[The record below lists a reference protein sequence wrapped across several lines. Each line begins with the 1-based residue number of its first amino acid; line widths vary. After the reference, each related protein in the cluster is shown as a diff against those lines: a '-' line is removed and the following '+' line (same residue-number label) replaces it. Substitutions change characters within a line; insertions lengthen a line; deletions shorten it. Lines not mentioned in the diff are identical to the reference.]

1 MARTNTPLRMIITVA
16 AAAGLALAACSKASG
31 AGPGSTYTPRGSPSR
46 AAPRPSTTAKL
57 AILSPVNGQAIKGS
71 NVPLRVSLQ
80 GARIVPATSTNIVPN
95 QGHLHVYLDDAI
107 VSMTFGLR
115 QTIPNVA
122 PGQHVLRVEFVASD
136 HLPFDPR
143 LFTSVVFTVTQ

>member
-1 MARTNTPLRMIITVA
+1 MLKTNRPLRTIVA
-16 AAAGLALAACSKASG
+16 IAAVGALAMVACSKAGGSG
-31 AGPGSTYTPRGSPSR
+31 AGPTRTATGSSSPGQ
-46 AAPRPSTTAKL
+46 PRPSTTAKL
-57 AILSPVNGQAIKGS
+57 TILSPTNGQTIKGS
-71 NVPLRVSLQ
+71 SVPLRVSLQ
-80 GARIVPATSTNIVPN
+80 GARIVPSTTTNIVPD

-107 VSMTFGLR
+107 VSMTFGFR

-143 LFTSVVFTVTQ
+143 LFQSVVFTVTA

>member
-1 MARTNTPLRMIITVA
+1 MAPRNRPLRMILA
-16 AAAGLALAACSKASG
+16 AVVMGGLALVACSKASG
-31 AGPGSTYTPRGSPSR
+31 AGPGSTSTPTGSPSSS
-46 AAPRPSTTAKL
+46 APRPSTTAKL
-57 AILSPVNGQAIKGS
+57 AILSPTNGQTIKGS
-71 NVPLRVSLQ
+71 NVLLRVSLT
-80 GARIVPATSTNIVPN
+80 GARIVPSTTTNIVPD

-115 QTIPNVA
+115 QTIPFVT

-143 LFTSVVFTVTQ
+143 LFRSVVFTVTP

>member
-1 MARTNTPLRMIITVA
+1 MVRVKRPFWMLLA
-16 AAAGLALAACSKASG
+16 AAAASMLVLAACSKASG
-31 AGPGSTYTPRGSPSR
+31 AGQGPTSTPTGYTSP
-46 AAPRPSTTAKL
+46 APPRPSTTARL
-57 AILSPVNGQAIKGS
+57 VILSPTNGQTIQGS
-71 NVPLRVSLQ
+71 TVQLRVSLK
-80 GARIVPATSTNIVPN
+80 GARIVPSTTTNIVPD

-115 QTIPNVA
+115 QSIPGVT

-143 LFTSVVFTVTQ
+143 LFRSVVFTVTS

>member
-1 MARTNTPLRMIITVA
+1 MAPRNRPLRMILA
-16 AAAGLALAACSKASG
+16 AVVMGGLALAACSKASG
-31 AGPGSTYTPRGSPSR
+31 AGPGPTYTPTGSPSSS
-46 AAPRPSTTAKL
+46 APRPSTTAKL
-57 AILSPVNGQAIKGS
+57 AILSPTNGQTIKGS
-71 NVPLRVSLQ
+71 NVLLRVSLT
-80 GARIVPATSTNIVPN
+80 GARIVPSTTTNIVPD

-115 QTIPNVA
+115 QTIPFVT

-143 LFTSVVFTVTQ
+143 LFRSVVFTVTP

>member
-1 MARTNTPLRMIITVA
+1 MLETNRRLRTIVAVA
-16 AAAGLALAACSKASG
+16 AAGALALAACSKAGG
-31 AGPGSTYTPRGSPSR
+31 AGPGPGNTPTGSVSPAS
-46 AAPRPSTTAKL
+46 PRPSTTAKL
-57 AILSPVNGQAIKGS
+57 AILSPTNGQSINS
-71 NVPLRVSLQ
+71 SSVPLRVSLR
-80 GARIVPATSTNIVPN
+80 GARIVPSTTTNIVPD

-115 QTIPNVA
+115 QTIPQVA

-143 LFTSVVFTVTQ
+143 LFRSLVFTVTA

>member
-1 MARTNTPLRMIITVA
+1 MLETDRRFRTIVA
-16 AAAGLALAACSKASG
+16 LAVVGALAMAACSKAGGAG
-31 AGPGSTYTPRGSPSR
+31 AGPTRTATSSSPGQ
-46 AAPRPSTTAKL
+46 PRPSTTATL
-57 AILSPVNGQAIKGS
+57 TILSPTNGQTIKGS
-71 NVPLRVSLQ
+71 SVPLRVSLQ
-80 GARIVPATSTNIVPN
+80 GARIVPSTTTNIVPD

-115 QTIPNVA
+115 QIIPNVG

-143 LFTSVVFTVTQ
+143 LFQSVVFTVTA